1 MAIDTRVVLAG
12 LRRTLLAWIALAG
25 LVTAP
30 AAETLHEFQHARP
43 ASSDTQKKPGTVKPA
58 CEICAAFAAMGHAL
72 SPRPAFEATRQAS
85 QPRIAF
91 TPLSRPAG
99 RRHTYQE
106 RAPPSSSPS
115 A

>member
-1 MAIDTRVVLAG
+1 MMS
-12 LRRTLLAWIALAG
+12 LRRTLIAWAALLG
-25 LVTAP
+25 LLVAP
-30 AAETLHEFQHARP
+30 VAETVHEFTHARP
-43 ASSDTQKKPGTVKPA
+43 AQGDAQKKHGGVKPA

-72 SPRPAFEATRQAS
+72 WTRPTFEATRQAS
-85 QPRIAF
+85 QPVAAF
-91 TPLSRPAG
+91 TPFVRPAG